1 MMELK
6 LQGMY
11 QRLDRVLEQRSAD
24 SGFIESLEEL
34 LQSESDYRDHR
45 QTERMMK
52 LSRLSHKPQVEDFD
66 WTAKRSLSKSQI
78 KDLYELGWIQN
89 KRSILI
95 IGATGVGKTFLAQ
108 ALGTHCCAH
117 RISTLFLDM
126 SRYLEELA
134 IARSTNSYLKY
145 LNKLA
150 KPQLVIID
158 DFGLRK
164 LSTDQANDMC
174 DLLKMRIGKS
184 IIITTQLP
192 IKHWQEV
199 IEDPVIADTIIDR
212 LAHTSI
218 ILDYEGP
225 TYREVQAK
233 KIEDKERT
241 R

>member
-1 MMELK
+1 MF
-6 LQGMY
+6 
-11 QRLDRVLEQRSAD
+11 QRLDRVLEERRAD

-34 LQSESDYRDHR
+34 LQAEADYRSHR

-52 LSRLSHKPQVEDFD
+52 TSRLTHKPQMEDFD
-66 WTAKRSLSKSQI
+66 WTTNRSLAKSQI
-78 KDLYELGWIQN
+78 KDLYELSWVQN

-95 IGATGVGKTFLAQ
+95 VGATGVGKTFLAQ

-150 KPQLVIID
+150 KPQLLIID

-174 DLLKMRIGKS
+174 DLLKVRIGKS

-192 IKHWQEV
+192 IKNWQEV

-218 ILDYEGP
+218 TLNYKGP
-225 TYREVQAK
+225 TYREMQAK
-233 KIEDKERT
+233 QMRDKKK
-241 R
+241 